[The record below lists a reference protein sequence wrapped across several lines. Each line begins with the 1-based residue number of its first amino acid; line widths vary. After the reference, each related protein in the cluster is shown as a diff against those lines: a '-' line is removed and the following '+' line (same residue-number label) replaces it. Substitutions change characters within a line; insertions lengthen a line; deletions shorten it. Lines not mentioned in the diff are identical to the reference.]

1 MKPGRVRVLVLVGL
15 VVACLPSLVDAAE
28 FPNTPDYNF
37 TQHTDSVQSVAVD
50 EDGYVYTASRGDT
63 VRKINPSGGQVW
75 SYVVG
80 GIRSL

>member
-37 TQHTDSVQSVAVD
+37 TGHTNSLRGVAVD
-50 EDGYVYTASRGDT
+50 SDG
-63 VRKINPSGGQVW
+63 
-75 SYVVG
+75 
-80 GIRSL
+80 